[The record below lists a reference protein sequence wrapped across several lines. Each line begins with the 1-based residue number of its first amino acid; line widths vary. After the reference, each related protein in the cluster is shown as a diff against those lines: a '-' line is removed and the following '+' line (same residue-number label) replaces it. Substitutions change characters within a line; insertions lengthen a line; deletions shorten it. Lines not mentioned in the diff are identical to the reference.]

1 MNGLYDELRLA
12 IHSIWARR
20 WVVLAVAWA
29 VCLIG
34 WFLVAQI
41 PATYVAKA
49 RVSVQ
54 IQSILPGKIGITPDE
69 QAKGIDRVRQTLTSA
84 VNLTKVVRGTDLAN
98 TVANER
104 DVQDRVTALQA
115 AIKVVAQQDNLF
127 EISATSSSP
136 KLAKQIVQKTIDIF
150 IEENLQGDRD
160 ETNTTLQFLEGQLA
174 ARQKQLQ
181 DSEAKRAEFQNR
193 YMGSLPGTGS
203 LNDRISAARTQLSQ
217 VETDLAAAQSGLA
230 ILNGQLASTSATT
243 GGSGGGTAGP
253 ARARVVA
260 IQGQIAEARAR
271 GWTDAHPDVRA
282 LNAQLALAMAAA
294 RNEPLSAGAAAQS
307 NPLYA
312 GLKAG
317 QAEKAA
323 QVAALVARKTQIQN
337 DLNQL
342 QAKLTGDP
350 AVAAEQAQ
358 LERDYAVLKDQYD
371 KLLADREEIKL
382 RGQVQNQS
390 GAIRFEVVDPPSAP
404 RTPSAPNRPMLL
416 SGVLLAGIVAGVG
429 AAFALGQLR
438 TTFATA
444 QRLERVTG
452 MPVIGS
458 VGAVI
463 DQATVKLKRQR
474 LLYFAGGM
482 AGLVC
487 AYVALIGVE
496 FLQRGMAA

>member
-1 MNGLYDELRLA
+1 MNGLYDELRLTL
-12 IHSIWARR
+12 HGIWARR
-20 WVVLAVAWA
+20 WLALAVAWG
-29 VCLIG
+29 VCLLG
-34 WFLVAQI
+34 WLAVAQI

-98 TVANER
+98 SVANER
-104 DVQDRVTALQA
+104 DVQDRVAALQA
-115 AIKVVAQQDNLF
+115 SIKVVAQQDNLF
-127 EISATSSSP
+127 EISATAANP

-160 ETNTTLQFLEGQLA
+160 ETSSTLQFLDGQLA

-203 LNDRISAARTQLSQ
+203 LNDRIAAARNQLSQ

-230 ILNGQLASTSATT
+230 IINGQLAATAATT
-243 GGSGGGTAGP
+243 SGGGGGAPGP
-253 ARARVVA
+253 ARARVAA
-260 IQGQIAEARAR
+260 IQGQLAEARAR
-271 GWTDAHPDVRA
+271 GWTDSHPDVRA
-282 LNAQLALAMAAA
+282 LNAQLGQALAAA
-294 RNEPLSAGAAAQS
+294 RNEPLSAGAAAQA

-323 QVAALVARKTQIQN
+323 QVGALTARKGQIQN

-342 QAKLTGDP
+342 QAKLAGDP

-358 LERDYAVLKDQYD
+358 LERDYQVLKDQYD

-404 RTPSAPNRPMLL
+404 RTPSAPNRPLLL
-416 SGVLLAGIVAGVG
+416 SGVLVAGLAAGVG
-429 AAFALGQLR
+429 AAFALGQVR

-458 VGAVI
+458 IGALVN
-463 DQATVKLKRQR
+463 DAAAKLQRKR
-474 LLYFAGGM
+474 LFYFAGAT
-482 AGLVC
+482 AGLVF
-487 AYVALIGVE
+487 AYVGLIGVE
-496 FLQRGMAA
+496 FVQRGMAA